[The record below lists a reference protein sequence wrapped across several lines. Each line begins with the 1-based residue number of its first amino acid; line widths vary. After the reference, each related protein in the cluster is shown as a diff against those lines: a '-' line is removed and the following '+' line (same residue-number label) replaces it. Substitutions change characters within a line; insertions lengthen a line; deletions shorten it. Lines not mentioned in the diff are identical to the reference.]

1 MAIDLRN
8 PRVRECF
15 DSMLMSAAKALTPEQ
30 LVKWHH
36 RIENCDNLSQA
47 ADVTTEMCG
56 RPMTDEEREMFD
68 EVRASLILLGDQ
80 L

>member
-1 MAIDLRN
+1 MAIDLTDAG
-8 PRVRECF
+8 VRASF
-15 DSMLMSAAKALTPEQ
+15 DAMLEAATRALQPED
-30 LVKWHH
+30 LVTWHH